1 MLNKRVDGFLLIDKE
16 EGWTSFDVCKK
27 TKGICKTGKVG
38 HSGTLDPFATGL
50 LIVAVNEACKVLP
63 FVSDEPKE
71 YIATL
76 SLGQKTDTGDKT
88 GKIIEQKNIP
98 SISKKQIN
106 ELFDSLIGKQQQI
119 PPMTSA
125 VHVNG
130 VKLYKL
136 AHQGVEVERKPR
148 NIEIFSLKLL
158 KFKKNIITFSASV
171 SSGTY
176 VRTLG
181 ETIAEKLNT
190 VGHLTSLRRTSINH
204 ISVKKAK
211 KIKKTTVKNIKSINE
226 ILPLPKIVV
235 DGKNLNLAINGNPIA
250 LDCTE
255 ETVLVIDPDN
265 KPLGVYHQKDDKI
278 FMCERGLN
286 L

>member
-27 TKGICKTGKVG
+27 TKGICHTGKVG

-76 SLGQKTDTGDKT
+76 LLGQKTDTGDKT
-88 GKIIEQKNIP
+88 GKIIEHKDVPEIT
-98 SISKKQIN
+98 KKDIT
-106 ELFDSLIGKQQQI
+106 ELFNSLIGKQEQI

-158 KFKKNIITFSASV
+158 KFKKNVITFSASV

-176 VRTLG
+176 IRTLG
-181 ETIAEKLNT
+181 ETIAERLNT
-190 VGHLTSLRRTSINH
+190 VGHLTSLRRMSINH
-204 ISVKKAK
+204 ISVKQAR
-211 KIKKTTVKNIKSINE
+211 KIKKTTIKNVKTINE

-235 DGKNLNLAINGNPIA
+235 TDKNLNLAINGNPIT
-250 LDCTE
+250 LDTPE
-255 ETVLVIDPDN
+255 ETVLVVDTSN

-278 FMCERGLN
+278 YMCERGLN